1 MAGRTRKVSLSG
13 AMLGLAS
20 DADASLGSHLRLEF
34 QAIGTIDALFVR
46 RSAAGTAVRF
56 TGMEEGTREQ
66 LIRHLYTMGL
76 EQETDASAGFAR
88 RSTTIFN
95 RLVGA
100 R

>member
-1 MAGRTRKVSLSG
+1 
-13 AMLGLAS
+13 MLGLPS
-20 DADASLGSHLRLEF
+20 DTGAPVGSHLRLEL
-34 QAIGTIDALFVR
+34 QAIGTVDALVVR
-46 RSAAGTAVRF
+46 HSAAGPAVRF